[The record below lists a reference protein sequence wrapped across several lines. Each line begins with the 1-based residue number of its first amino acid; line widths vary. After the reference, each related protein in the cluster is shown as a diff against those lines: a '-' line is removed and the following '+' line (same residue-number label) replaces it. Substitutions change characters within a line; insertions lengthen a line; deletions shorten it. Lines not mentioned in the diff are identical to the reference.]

1 MRGHRLTRVV
11 TANVT
16 HLFAPIQEILTEFCG
31 AYLYRKV
38 IVLQSWILRPP
49 SILDKPKII
58 TTINLHA
65 LWNHVHCLCSDYD
78 RAVELYSEA
87 LKLYP
92 SHTCEHEIA
101 VCCANRAACH
111 MKKVFHP
118 PLEHSPSLQSPM
130 CTMSYLYAIVAVWST
145 SNVTHSQHHACS
157 AVVPSVHMSCCLC
170 PPGAGLCCETMLCYV
185 MYNGTRSA
193 LISHAHASHELARNH
208 SLCESHDPCPDSVNP
223 QN

>member
-1 MRGHRLTRVV
+1 MRGHRLTRLV

-31 AYLYRKV
+31 VYLYRKV

-65 LWNHVHCLCSDYD
+65 LWNHVHCLCSEYD

-92 SHTCEHEIA
+92 SHSCEHEIA

-111 MKKVFHP
+111 MKKVCHP
-118 PLEHSPSLQSPM
+118 PLKHSPSSQSPM
-130 CTMSYLYAIVAVWST
+130 CTMSDLYTIVAIWPT
-145 SNVTHSQHHACS
+145 SNVAHNQHYENSWCLQCTCHAACVHLVQAS
-157 AVVPSVHMSCCLC
+157 AVKQ
-170 PPGAGLCCETMLCYV
+170 CYA
-185 MYNGTRSA
+185 M
-193 LISHAHASHELARNH
+193 
-208 SLCESHDPCPDSVNP
+208 
-223 QN
+223 